1 MDNKLGNLKVQSVAQ
16 NKFGH
21 CLLIST
27 DKVIAP
33 DKDDKTVA
41 HCLTLP
47 GKTLHLTPL
56 LNQKK
61 FRGYGNKEAAVR
73 AFFKLEEE
81 GLGKTLI
88 IGPSRVNPVSIN
100 VQYEFAVTYIYYA
113 IVHAAV

>member
-1 MDNKLGNLKVQSVAQ
+1 MDIWKVQSTYIIKINHMIWNCILVY
-16 NKFGH
+16 F
-21 CLLIST
+21 I
-27 DKVIAP
+27 DKVVVPA

-47 GKTLHLTPL
+47 GKRLHLTPL

-61 FRGYGNKEAAVR
+61 FRGYGNKEAAMR

-88 IGPSRVNPVSIN
+88 IGSSRVNPVIN
-100 VQYEFAVTYIYYA
+100 N
-113 IVHAAV
+113 VHEI

>member
-1 MDNKLGNLKVQSVAQ
+1 MVIESMDNKLGNLKVQSVAQ

-27 DKVIAP
+27 DQVVVAP

-73 AFFKLEEE
+73 VFYKLEEE

-88 IGPSRVNPVSIN
+88 IGPSRVNPVSII
-100 VQYEFAVTYIYYA
+100 VQYEFAVTYI
-113 IVHAAV
+113 

>member
-1 MDNKLGNLKVQSVAQ
+1 MKSQSVAQ

-27 DKVIAP
+27 DKVVVAP
-33 DKDDKTVA
+33 DKDDKTA

-73 AFFKLEEE
+73 SFFKLEEE

-100 VQYEFAVTYIYYA
+100 VQYKFAVNFTIILFCYCTCSSMSSKT
-113 IVHAAV
+113 